1 MPAVKNLQPD
11 ERGAAR
17 QAMAMKSLSARSTP
31 LAIHRALGDESRLRI
46 VALLRD
52 DARPFDIR
60 EIATAVALHP
70 NTVREHLNVL
80 LAAGLVRTRPDKRGR
95 AGRPRALYEARK
107 RDDWL
112 IPLDFE
118 RLPDEEALAR
128 SRAFLELMSRRRSV
142 RQFSPEP
149 VPREIVE
156 NAVRTAM
163 TAPSGANK
171 QPWHFVVVA
180 DAAVKAEI
188 RAAAEHEEELFYA
201 ERANEEYLRAI
212 EPMRVTPV
220 KPHLTDAPYLIAI
233 FQQPWERDEHG
244 DKEATYYV
252 RESVGI
258 ALGFLLA
265 ALHAAGVA
273 ALPYAPAP
281 MRFLTG
287 ILRRP
292 ENERPFL
299 LVAVGYP
306 APGAQ
311 VPALTRKSATQTI
324 EFV

>member
-1 MPAVKNLQPD
+1 MGIGSPFTDQ
-11 ERGAAR
+11 R
-17 QAMAMKSLSARSTP
+17 P
-31 LAIHRALGDESRLRI
+31 LAVHRALGDESRLRI

-52 DARPFDIR
+52 EPRPFDVR

-70 NTVREHLNVL
+70 NTVRDHLNVL
-80 LAAGLVRTRPDKRGR
+80 LEAGLVKTHPEKRGR
-95 AGRPRALYEARK
+95 TGRPRVLYEVEK
-107 RDDWL
+107 RSDEWL
-112 IPLDFE
+112 IPLDFQ
-118 RLPDEEALAR
+118 RLPEEEALAR
-128 SRAFLELMSRRRSV
+128 SRAFRELMSRRRSV
-142 RQFSPEP
+142 REFSPEP

-156 NAVRTAM
+156 NAVHTAM

-171 QPWHFVVVA
+171 QPWHFVIVA
-180 DAAVKAEI
+180 DSAVKAEI

-212 EPMRVTPV
+212 EPMRVTPA

-233 FQQPWERDEHG
+233 FQQPWAHDERGE
-244 DKEATYYV
+244 KEANYYV

-281 MRFLTG
+281 MRFLNG

-299 LVAVGYP
+299 IVAVGYP

-311 VPALTRKSATQTI
+311 VPALPRKPPGETVDFI
-324 EFV
+324 